1 MTHILLV
8 YVSRVLDMRPTSI
21 TPAHPPF
28 PSGITLYK
36 MVTSSL
42 IIIVTRIHSHTCIY
56 NLWSLFSDALCACLQ
71 SRSQHAYDW
80 LMDNSFWNATGLW
93 NGLLL
98 KGFVTPFS
106 SQLASDVNISI
117 SHFSGSHSCHGI
129 QQLCLRLS
137 LNLTN
142 KMVPVHFLDYQHIIH
157 SPLH

>member
-1 MTHILLV
+1 M
-8 YVSRVLDMRPTSI
+8 YVSRVLDMRDPHLDHFCLFSL
-21 TPAHPPF
+21 PFWYHPLQNCDLF
-28 PSGITLYK
+28 LNYYCYTY
-36 MVTSSL
+36 
-42 IIIVTRIHSHTCIY
+42 IHTHMHTCIY

-80 LMDNSFWNATGLW
+80 LVDNSLWNATGLW

-98 KGFVTPFS
+98 MGFVTPFS

-117 SHFSGSHSCHGI
+117 SHFSPSHSCHGI

-142 KMVPVHFLDYQHIIH
+142 KMVPVHFLDYQHNIH